1 MQKIYMVRHGKTD
14 WNELGIIQGLT
25 DTNLNQNG
33 TAETKELAK
42 KLSIDEIDIV
52 LCSPLKRTR
61 QTAELLVQG
70 KKEII
75 YDDLLIERSFGDLEG
90 TKFILE
96 DFTRYQDYILNDDS
110 NNVESIKDCIARAE
124 KFLRKIK
131 QDYPNKTILI
141 VSHGGF
147 IKYLHF
153 CIKGYDENTDFL
165 SFHAKNSIIYEY
177 MI

>member
-14 WNELGIIQGLT
+14 WNELGIIQGHT
-25 DTNLNQNG
+25 DTDLNQNG
-33 TAETKELAK
+33 IEETKELAK
-42 KLSIDEIDIV
+42 KLPIDKIDLVI
-52 LCSPLKRTR
+52 CSPLKRTR

-90 TKFILE
+90 TKFNYD
-96 DFTRYQDYILNDDS
+96 DFIRYQDYKLNDES
-110 NNVESIKDCIARAE
+110 NNIESIKTCIRRAE
-124 KFLRKIK
+124 KFLEKIK
-131 QDYPNKTILI
+131 QNYPDKTILI
-141 VSHGGF
+141 VSHGVF

-165 SFHAKNSIIYEY
+165 SFYAKNSIIYEY
-177 MI
+177 ML

>member
-25 DTNLNQNG
+25 DTDLNQNG
-33 TAETKELAK
+33 INEIKELSK
-42 KLSIDEIDIV
+42 ELPIDEIDVV
-52 LCSPLKRTR
+52 LCSPLKRAR

-75 YDDLLIERSFGDLEG
+75 IDELLTERCFGDLEG

-96 DFTRYQDYILNDDS
+96 DFAHYQDYKLNDDS
-110 NNVESIKDCIARAE
+110 KNVESIKDCMKRAE
-124 KFLRKIK
+124 KFLEKIK
-131 QDYPNKTILI
+131 QNYPDKTILV

-153 CIKGYDENTDFL
+153 CIIGYDENTDFL
-165 SFHAKNSIIYEY
+165 SFFAKNSTIYEY